1 MERLLLKVEGMGCQ
15 HCVTTIE
22 ETLESLKGV
31 QRVEVNLEKGE
42 VLILGDG
49 PLNEE
54 MIRDT
59 IEENGYLLK

>member
-1 MERLLLKVEGMGCQ
+1 M
-15 HCVTTIE
+15 
-22 ETLESLKGV
+22 
-31 QRVEVNLEKGE
+31 NLEKGE